1 MLEKDGSSDSE
12 LKLSEI
18 ELLSNNP
25 EEKKAAAE
33 AEFFKDS
40 DDEDNF

>member
-1 MLEKDGSSDSE
+1 MLENLDKDDGSE
-12 LKLSEI
+12 LSEI